1 MVPTSMDELRK
12 LKRAELQALAKENN
26 IKANLKTDALVEALA
41 GVFQVTS
48 QPNSAAGDQSRP
60 LTARAVSRTRARP
73 APTDISSAEPG
84 PQSQGDEEKEN
95 GIAAQVDSLVALVA
109 TLQSELREA
118 RQTITNTRE
127 LLEAQR
133 SGSEDL
139 VSAAEVKALIETALD
154 GRRRTQE
161 KEAQIQ
167 KHDLAEQICALQEA
181 GAQRHAR
188 AAEESARLLERLSR
202 LEDAHATQES
212 QATALADLSAQVD
225 AIESRLGTL
234 ERSGNGVEAR
244 KDDLMA
250 SPTGSDAPPT
260 QTLISFS
267 SPAVTP
273 LSANIAAESR
283 PSTFKP
289 AVQSGTPGPRALP
302 SHMLAAA
309 TSATRRTPRAAFS
322 ASQPESPVPLPSN
335 ASLGKHGRSS
345 DASDLSVV
353 VDDIAS
359 LDGTPDRSGG
369 GFHTAPSSVA
379 RIDPTSHAHKR
390 LRMSASRATAADEVE
405 PTRGAAS
412 SDENEDD
419 DEDES
424 EAREYTVRTKTG
436 SSPIVTTGGLRSA
449 SITRD
454 PSFFA
459 SRPVSPSARPARSRA
474 SSVAS
479 NTDQNVAPSQ
489 AGGNRKSL
497 PLSALPF
504 PIVSPYRRAVSKS
517 SAPTPSVASKSQLPG
532 SLFGGPTN
540 AATPNTR
547 GKSGFGDFF
556 SGLDSVNRAEAS
568 RQTSLF
574 TTSNSS
580 TRKANLP
587 PPTPPA
593 SRTLFGTEV
602 ADNGRFGDA
611 GAEADEE
618 EEDDSPRLRWG
629 AFAA

>member
-1 MVPTSMDELRK
+1 M
-12 LKRAELQALAKENN
+12 AAK
-26 IKANLKTDALVEALA
+26 
-41 GVFQVTS
+41 
-48 QPNSAAGDQSRP
+48 
-60 LTARAVSRTRARP
+60 
-73 APTDISSAEPG
+73 
-84 PQSQGDEEKEN
+84 
-95 GIAAQVDSLVALVA
+95 VDSLVTLIA
-109 TLQSELREA
+109 TLQSELQEA
-118 RQTITNTRE
+118 RQTITNMRE

-133 SGSEDL
+133 SASADL
-139 VSAAEVKALIETALD
+139 VSAADVKALIETALD
-154 GRRRTQE
+154 GHRRTQE

-167 KHDLAEQICALQEA
+167 KHDFAEQSCGPQES

-188 AAEESARLLERLSR
+188 AAEESARLHERLSR
-202 LEDAHATQES
+202 LEDAHAAQES
-212 QATALADLSAQVD
+212 QATALADLRAQVN

-234 ERSGNGVEAR
+234 ERSGNGGEAR
-244 KDDLMA
+244 KDDLVA

-273 LSANIAAESR
+273 LCADTAAAKESR
-283 PSTFKP
+283 PSAFKP
-289 AVQSGTPGPRALP
+289 AVQFGTPGPLALP
-302 SHMLAAA
+302 LHMAAAA

-322 ASQPESPVPLPSN
+322 ASQPESPVPLASN

-353 VDDIAS
+353 VDDDGATAS
-359 LDGTPDRSGG
+359 TPNRSEG
-369 GFHTAPSSVA
+369 GFHTAPSSIA
-379 RIDPTSHAHKR
+379 RIAPTSHTHKR
-390 LRMSASRATAADEVE
+390 LRMSASHATAADEVE

-424 EAREYTVRTKTG
+424 ETREYTVRTKTG

-489 AGGNRKSL
+489 VGGNRKSL

-532 SLFGGPTN
+532 SLFGAPTN

-556 SGLDSVNRAEAS
+556 SGLDSVNRAETS
-568 RQTSLF
+568 RRTPSLF
-574 TTSNSS
+574 ATSNSS
-580 TRKANLP
+580 TRKANLL

-593 SRTLFGTEV
+593 LRTLFGTEV

-611 GAEADEE
+611 GAEAEE
-618 EEDDSPRLRWG
+618 EEDDSPHLRWG

>member
-1 MVPTSMDELRK
+1 M
-12 LKRAELQALAKENN
+12 
-26 IKANLKTDALVEALA
+26 
-41 GVFQVTS
+41 
-48 QPNSAAGDQSRP
+48 
-60 LTARAVSRTRARP
+60 
-73 APTDISSAEPG
+73 
-84 PQSQGDEEKEN
+84 
-95 GIAAQVDSLVALVA
+95 DSLVALVA

-202 LEDAHATQES
+202 LEDARATQES

-234 ERSGNGVEAR
+234 ERSGNGAEAR

-273 LSANIAAESR
+273 LRADTAAAESR
-283 PSTFKP
+283 PSAFEP
-289 AVQSGTPGPRALP
+289 AVQFGTPGPLALP
-302 SHMLAAA
+302 SHMAAAA

-322 ASQPESPVPLPSN
+322 AFSQPESPVPLASN

-353 VDDIAS
+353 VDGDGATAS
-359 LDGTPDRSGG
+359 TPNRSEGG
-369 GFHTAPSSVA
+369 YHTAPSSVA
-379 RIDPTSHAHKR
+379 RIAPTSRAHKR

-459 SRPVSPSARPARSRA
+459 SRPVLPSARPARSRA

-489 AGGNRKSL
+489 VGGNRKSL

-532 SLFGGPTN
+532 SLFGAPTN

-547 GKSGFGDFF
+547 GKSGLGDFF
-556 SGLDSVNRAEAS
+556 SGLDSANRAETS
-568 RQTSLF
+568 FRRTSLF
-574 TTSNSS
+574 ATSNSS
-580 TRKANLP
+580 ARKVSLP

>member
-1 MVPTSMDELRK
+1 MAAK
-12 LKRAELQALAKENN
+12 L
-26 IKANLKTDALVEALA
+26 
-41 GVFQVTS
+41 
-48 QPNSAAGDQSRP
+48 
-60 LTARAVSRTRARP
+60 
-73 APTDISSAEPG
+73 
-84 PQSQGDEEKEN
+84 
-95 GIAAQVDSLVALVA
+95 DSLVALVA
-109 TLQSELREA
+109 TLQAELREA

-133 SGSEDL
+133 SASADS
-139 VSAAEVKALIETALD
+139 VSAADVKALIETALD
-154 GRRRTQE
+154 GHRRTQE
-161 KEAQIQ
+161 EQAQM
-167 KHDLAEQICALQEA
+167 KAELANQIRALQED
-181 GAQRHAR
+181 GSQRQAA
-188 AAEESARLLERLSR
+188 AAEKSARLLERLSR
-202 LEDAHATQES
+202 LEDAHSAQES
-212 QATALADLSAQVD
+212 LATALAELSAQVESM
-225 AIESRLGTL
+225 ESRLETL
-234 ERSGNGVEAR
+234 ERLGNGGEAR
-244 KDDLMA
+244 TDDLMA

-273 LSANIAAESR
+273 LRANTAAAESR
-283 PSTFKP
+283 PSRFKP
-289 AVQSGTPGPRALP
+289 AVQSGTPGPLALP
-302 SHMLAAA
+302 SHMLAAP
-309 TSATRRTPRAAFS
+309 TSATRRTPRAAF
-322 ASQPESPVPLPSN
+322 AAPQPESPVPLPSN
-335 ASLGKHGRSS
+335 ASLRKHGRSS

-353 VDDIAS
+353 VDGDGATAS
-359 LDGTPDRSGG
+359 TPNRSEG

-379 RIDPTSHAHKR
+379 RIAPTSHRHKR
-390 LRMSASRATAADEVE
+390 LRMSASQAAAADDVE

-412 SDENEDD
+412 SDESEDD

-424 EAREYTVRTKTG
+424 ETREYTVRTKTG

-449 SITRD
+449 SSTRD

-489 AGGNRKSL
+489 VGGNRKSL

-517 SAPTPSVASKSQLPG
+517 SAPTPSVAGTSQLPG
-532 SLFGGPTN
+532 SLFGAPTN

-556 SGLDSVNRAEAS
+556 SGLDSVNRAETS
-568 RQTSLF
+568 RRTPSLF
-574 TTSNSS
+574 ATSNSS
-580 TRKANLP
+580 TRKTNPP

-611 GAEADEE
+611 GAEAEEE
-618 EEDDSPRLRWG
+618 EEDDPPHLRWG